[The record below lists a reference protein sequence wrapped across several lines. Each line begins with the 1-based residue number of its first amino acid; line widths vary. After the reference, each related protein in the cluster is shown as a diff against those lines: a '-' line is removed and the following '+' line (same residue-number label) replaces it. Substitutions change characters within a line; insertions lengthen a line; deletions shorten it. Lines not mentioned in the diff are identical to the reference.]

1 MLIKQNNIIND
12 TVNVIDFYKD
22 SFIVKNNTSITSSIN
37 LSSVNTNISTYSKN
51 TAIISPLS
59 NFTISSFFG
68 YTISMIIIKVSYTK
82 TTSETPC
89 QTNFKT
95 IEYYI
100 NSDISEP
107 YIISTFGIISE
118 TMDNIQLYNPSED
131 YTAYIEYFVTY
142 DTKIDL
148 ISILDS
154 DTNFNIACYTDISS
168 DIYLY
173 NGNSGSSMF
182 EIHGFRGGVELY
194 LPFINIKDISSNN
207 ENIIDITT
215 DSGTIITLT
224 FINKFNRDQ
233 SYSRMLYSL
242 KNKFTVNLRDYL
254 SIDTTPPSI
263 IFDDSKFVVNYI
275 SVIDKNMII
284 RDTVMSVED
293 YDDNNKLRD
302 GVIDKYNIGISIKDK
317 NTEDILEYIDYVGIF
332 TIEYSIYDSASNF
345 TEIIKEFRTLI

>member
-82 TTSETPC
+82 TTTETPC

-107 YIISTFGIISE
+107 YTISTFGIISE
-118 TMDNIQLYNPSED
+118 TMDNILLYNPSED
-131 YTAYIEYFVTY
+131 YTAYVEYFVIY

-148 ISILDS
+148 ISVLDS

-182 EIHGFRGGVELY
+182 EIHGFGGDVELY
-194 LPFINIKDISSNN
+194 LPFVNIKDISINN
-207 ENIIDITT
+207 ENDINITT
-215 DSGTIITLT
+215 DSGTIVTLT

-233 SYSRMLYSL
+233 SLSRMNYVI
-242 KNKFTVNLRDYL
+242 KNKFTANIRYYNTL
-254 SIDTTPPSI
+254 DTTPPYI
-263 IFDDSKFVVNYI
+263 TFDDNNFSEIYN
-275 SVIDKNMII
+275 SVIDKNMLI
-284 RDTVMSVED
+284 RDTVISVED
-293 YDDNNKLRD
+293 YDDDDNLRD
-302 GVIDKYNIGISIKDK
+302 GKIDKYNIGISIKDK
-317 NTEDILEYIDYVGIF
+317 NTEDILEFIDYVGEF
-332 TIEYSIYDSASNF
+332 MIEYSIYDSASNF